1 MARAR
6 SSGKHA
12 GPPVGCMDN
21 LQKRLES
28 EQISCDLDAF
38 MKSGGQVEKL
48 GVTRTLQRIDLPG
61 DASAGPVPQPARA
74 IKA

>member
-6 SSGKHA
+6 NSGKQG

-28 EQISCDLDAF
+28 EQISSDLAAF
-38 MKSGGQVEKL
+38 MESGGRVEKL
-48 GVTRTLQRIDLPG
+48 GVTRTLLRIDAPG
-61 DASAGPVPQPARA
+61 EAVGPGPQPAR

>member
-6 SSGKHA
+6 NSGKQG

-28 EQISCDLDAF
+28 EQISTDLAAF